1 MTAGLMP
8 RWECSS
14 LSSFT
19 SCLLLSLL
27 LSLCCLPSLITSC
40 HPPPGL
46 PSGCPQHR
54 CALGSRLMERDVT
67 LHLGMILKD
76 SLRLP
81 WGAQW
86 LGPGAPTAGARVPSL
101 LGELLIRSCKPGG
114 KRKEKKKLTAFS
126 NCVCDLKKEHV
137 HGNI

>member
-1 MTAGLMP
+1 MP
-8 RWECSS
+8 RRESSS

-19 SCLLLSLL
+19 SRLLLPLL
-27 LSLCCLPSLITSC
+27 LSLCCPPSHYKLS
-40 HPPPGL
+40 PPPGL
-46 PSGCPQHR
+46 PSGCPQR
-54 CALGSRLMERDVT
+54 KCALRSRLMERDVT
-67 LHLGMILKD
+67 LHLGMTLKD

-86 LGPGAPTAGARVPSL
+86 LGPGASTAGARVPSL

-114 KRKEKKKLTAFS
+114 KRKEKKKKLTAFS